1 MKETEGL
8 IKSGLNSTPDQEY
21 GNFSQGTDTSG
32 LLNQDSGM
40 NQSLSYG
47 DQALSS
53 AIKGKYSRPFQVQQQ
68 GLQNKMKIDARN
80 AHFEKVLTAHHLAN
94 EEANLNF
101 QKELIKYKQKKQK
114 QAQRGAVI
122 GQVLG
127 LTGAIVGGIYGGPAG
142 AAAGGAAGSAGG
154 QSAGNSQLLNG
165 GN

>member
-8 IKSGLNSTPDQEY
+8 IKSGLNSTPEQEVA
-21 GNFSQGTDTSG
+21 NFSQGTDTSG

-40 NQSLSYG
+40 NQNLSFG

-68 GLQNKMKIDARN
+68 GLQNSIKLDARN
-80 AHFEKVLTAHHLAN
+80 AHFEKMLTAHHLAN

-101 QKELIKYKQKKQK
+101 QKEMIKYKQKQAKK
-114 QAQRGAVI
+114 AQRGAVI

-127 LTGAIVGGIYGGPAG
+127 LTGAIVGTVYGGGPAG
-142 AAAGGAAGSAGG
+142 GMAGGAAGQQIGQGAGE
-154 QSAGNSQLLNG
+154 QM
-165 GN
+165 